1 MQPNVMPGMEPLK
14 PELLAQLRSALVTD
28 RPAQDR
34 LAAIEDRLSVIA
46 EMVDYASGLGLT
58 LDRQALVQTL
68 QNDPLGIDR
77 FMPKPVS
84 GQQRISPQ
92 WLPVGLS
99 NDGVQMT
106 VEWAHFAGERL
117 TSSFFEAHLRA
128 ARNRPVSQLMRW
140 HTPLGAML
148 SDPDLADPPE
158 LDGIVFHMSRC
169 GSTLVARQ
177 LGQLPDAVVL
187 SEPAPID
194 DLIQFC
200 ASQPE
205 LPLET
210 RAALLRAMVFALTP
224 EERTGPVGYRFLKAD
239 GWHAGSIALFRA
251 AFPRTPFV
259 FLYRDPVEVMLSQ
272 RAEPGWLTVP
282 GIVPRFLGI
291 ADDDAIPGVDFSAK
305 VIGTICTAAAD
316 HAAELAGPYINY
328 AELPQAIITRILP
341 HFGIEPDAAA
351 RERIAQISRIDAK
364 RPTETFDR
372 ATRETAKD
380 ATPEILAAVERHL
393 AEPLAR
399 IERLNTG
406 QTD

>member
-1 MQPNVMPGMEPLK
+1 MQPNVLPGIEPVK
-14 PELLAQLRSALVTD
+14 PELLAELRSALLVD
-28 RPAQDR
+28 LSAQDR
-34 LAAIEDRLSVIA
+34 LAAIEDRHAAIA
-46 EMVDYASGLGLT
+46 NLVSYAANIGLT
-58 LDRQALVQTL
+58 LDPTALGHEL
-68 QNDPLGIDR
+68 RHDPVGIDR
-77 FMPKPVS
+77 FMPWPVT

-106 VEWAHFAGERL
+106 VEWAHFAGEQL
-117 TSSFFEAHLRA
+117 TRSFFEGHMRV
-128 ARNRPVSQLMRW
+128 ARNRPISQLFGWR
-140 HTPLGAML
+140 TPLGAML

-187 SEPAPID
+187 SEPAPVD

-210 RAALLRAMVFALTP
+210 KVALLRAMVFALTP
-224 EERTGPVGYRFLKAD
+224 ERSGPVRYRFLKAD
-239 GWHAGSIALFRA
+239 GWHAGSIPLFRA

-282 GIVPRFLGI
+282 GTVPRFLGI

-305 VIGTICTAAAD
+305 VIGTICAAAAD

-328 AELPQAIITRILP
+328 AELPLAITSRILP
-341 HFGIEPDAAA
+341 HFGIEPDAATL
-351 RERIAQISRIDAK
+351 ERITQISRIDSK

-372 ATRETAKD
+372 TTRESASD
-380 ATPEILAAVERHL
+380 ATPEILVAVERHL

-399 IERLNTG
+399 IAGLNPN